1 MLKDEINRVRNIENE
16 IESSLLEIKNHY
28 KETYDV
34 PEIRNFRDLL
44 DNIKKETSSAHRRL
58 ADWKSEQN
66 LGRHKHGS
74 TVIESR

>member
-1 MLKDEINRVRNIENE
+1 MENK
-16 IESSLLEIKNHY
+16 IESNLLDIKNHY

-58 ADWKSEQN
+58 VDWERKQS
-66 LGRHKHGS
+66 LGRHRHES
-74 TVIESR
+74 TASKDTESR